1 MCKKILYAA
10 IVILIVLL
18 GLPACSDSTDDMEYV
33 VLIGE
38 SSENLEKFPC
48 AEVLVIDGD
57 YFTADDIAYLK
68 SKGVKKIYSY
78 LNIGSIEEYRDCYE
92 KYLKYTLGEY
102 ENWPDEKWID
112 VSREEWQS
120 YIVLKGNE
128 LSEKGFDGFFI
139 DNTDVYYMF
148 PTEEIYDGIVDI
160 LTQLKNDNMDVII
173 NGGDAFVRKYL
184 ASQDGSNRIFD
195 GVNQE
200 EVYTNYNFEDGKF
213 KINTKENREYYQY
226 YLENL
231 LSKGYS
237 VYVLEYAD
245 EKKVQ
250 NEAARYAREHG
261 FIAYVADNID
271 LKI

>member
-1 MCKKILYAA
+1 MCKKIIYAA
-10 IVILIVLL
+10 IVILIVLF
-18 GLPACSDSTDDMEYV
+18 GLPACSDSTGNMEYV

-38 SSENLEKFPC
+38 GSENLEKFPR
-48 AEVLVIDGD
+48 AEILVIDGD

-68 SKGVKKIYSY
+68 NKGVKKIYSY

-112 VSREEWQS
+112 VSKEEWQS
-120 YIVLKGNE
+120 YIISKGNE

-139 DNTDVYYMF
+139 DNADVYYMF

-160 LTQLKNDNMDVII
+160 LSQLKNDNMDVII
-173 NGGDAFVRKYL
+173 NGGDAFVQKYL
-184 ASQDGSNRIFD
+184 VSPEQSKRIFD

-200 EVYTNYNFEDGKF
+200 EVYTNYNFEDRKF
-213 KINTKENREYYQY
+213 EINTKENREYYQN
-226 YLENL
+226 YLEIL
-231 LSKGYS
+231 LCKGYS

-250 NEAARYAREHG
+250 DEAARYAREHG
-261 FIAYVADNID
+261 FIVYAADNID